1 LTGETQLRARLTRIK
16 ILRAI
21 AERNGSAGFSEIR
34 DATGLSTGSIYYHLE
49 RMEDYVTKD
58 SKQYKITE
66 EGLELLREIDKKSA
80 VYPTNNKEE
89 ETSTSLGV
97 QTDETVR
104 QPRPLSQ
111 LIRDYS
117 IPSLI
122 ITSLVFVS
130 VGLYLSIT
138 IIFPNIFIEN
148 KVVVTNSA
156 VISMFSTSILVVV
169 SFSIILKRQM
179 LTSGY
184 TRMMVSL

>member
-34 DATGLSTGSIYYHLE
+34 NATGLSTGSIYYHLE

-80 VYPTNNKEE
+80 VYPTHNKEE

-104 QPRPLSQ
+104 QPRPLGQ

-117 IPSLI
+117 LLSLI

-130 VGLYLSIT
+130 VGLYLNIT

-148 KVVVTNSA
+148 KVATNSA
-156 VISMFSTSILVVV
+156 VISTFSTSILVVV

-184 TRMMVSL
+184 TRLMVSL

>member
-34 DATGLSTGSIYYHLE
+34 NATGLSTGSIYYHLE

-80 VYPTNNKEE
+80 VYPTHNKEE

-104 QPRPLSQ
+104 QPRPLGQ

-117 IPSLI
+117 LPSLI

-130 VGLYLSIT
+130 VGLYLNIT

-148 KVVVTNSA
+148 KVATNSA
-156 VISMFSTSILVVV
+156 VISTFSTSILVVV

-184 TRMMVSL
+184 TRLMVSL

>member
-1 LTGETQLRARLTRIK
+1 
-16 ILRAI
+16 LRAI

-34 DATGLSTGSIYYHLE
+34 NATGLSTGSIYYHLE

-130 VGLYLSIT
+130 VGLYLNIN
-138 IIFPNIFIEN
+138 IIFPNIFLEN
-148 KVVVTNSA
+148 KILTNSA
-156 VISMFSTSILVVV
+156 LISTFSTSILVVV

-184 TRMMVSL
+184 TRMMSL

>member
-34 DATGLSTGSIYYHLE
+34 NATGLSTGSIYYHLE

-117 IPSLI
+117 LPSLI

-130 VGLYLSIT
+130 VGLYLNIS
-138 IIFPNIFIEN
+138 IFPNIFIEN
-148 KVVVTNSA
+148 KVATNSA
-156 VISMFSTSILVVV
+156 VISTFSTSILVVV
-169 SFSIILKRQM
+169 SFSIILKRLM

>member
-34 DATGLSTGSIYYHLE
+34 NATGLSTGSIYYHLE

-117 IPSLI
+117 LPSLI

-130 VGLYLSIT
+130 VGLYLNIS
-138 IIFPNIFIEN
+138 IFPNIFIEN
-148 KVVVTNSA
+148 KVATNSA
-156 VISMFSTSILVVV
+156 VISTFSTSILVVV

>member
-1 LTGETQLRARLTRIK
+1 MTGETQLRARLTRIK

-34 DATGLSTGSIYYHLE
+34 NATGLSTGSIYYHLE
-49 RMEDYVTKD
+49 RMEDYVIKD

-80 VYPTNNKEE
+80 VYPTHNKEE

-122 ITSLVFVS
+122 IISLVFVS
-130 VGLYLSIT
+130 LGLFLNIT
-138 IIFPNIFIEN
+138 LIFPSIFIEN
-148 KVVVTNSA
+148 KMMANSA
-156 VISMFSTSILVVV
+156 VISLFLTSILMVI

-179 LTSGY
+179 LTTGY
-184 TRMMVSL
+184 TRMMALL

>member
-1 LTGETQLRARLTRIK
+1 
-16 ILRAI
+16 LRAI

-34 DATGLSTGSIYYHLE
+34 NATGLSTGSIYYHLE

-130 VGLYLSIT
+130 MGLYLNIT

-148 KVVVTNSA
+148 KVATNSA
-156 VISMFSTSILVVV
+156 VISTFSTSILVVV

>member
-1 LTGETQLRARLTRIK
+1 MTGETQLRARLTRIK

-34 DATGLSTGSIYYHLE
+34 NATGLSTGSIYYHLE

-66 EGLELLREIDKKSA
+66 EGLELLREIDKKSV
-80 VYPTNNKEE
+80 VYPTYNKEE

-111 LIRDYS
+111 FIRDHS

-130 VGLYLSIT
+130 VGLYLDIN

-148 KVVVTNSA
+148 KIVTNPALMST
-156 VISMFSTSILVVV
+156 FSTSILVVV

-184 TRMMVSL
+184 TRMMSL

>member
-1 LTGETQLRARLTRIK
+1 MTGETQLRARLTRIK

-34 DATGLSTGSIYYHLE
+34 NATGLSTGSIYYHLE

-66 EGLELLREIDKKSA
+66 EGLELLREIDKKSV
-80 VYPTNNKEE
+80 VYPTYNKEE

-97 QTDETVR
+97 HTDETVR

-111 LIRDYS
+111 LIRDHS
-117 IPSLI
+117 ISSLI

-130 VGLYLSIT
+130 VGLYLNIN
-138 IIFPNIFIEN
+138 IIFPNIFLEN
-148 KVVVTNSA
+148 KILTNSA
-156 VISMFSTSILVVV
+156 LISTFSTSILVVV

-184 TRMMVSL
+184 TRMMSL

>member
-1 LTGETQLRARLTRIK
+1 MTGETQLRARLTRIK

-34 DATGLSTGSIYYHLE
+34 NATGLSTGSIYYHLE

-66 EGLELLREIDKKSA
+66 EGLELLREIDKKSV
-80 VYPTNNKEE
+80 VYPTYNKEE

-111 LIRDYS
+111 LIRDHS

-130 VGLYLSIT
+130 VALYLNIN
-138 IIFPNIFIEN
+138 IIFPNIFVEN
-148 KVVVTNSA
+148 KIVTNSA
-156 VISMFSTSILVVV
+156 LISTFSTSILVVV

-184 TRMMVSL
+184 TRMMSL

>member
-21 AERNGSAGFSEIR
+21 AERNGSAGFSDIR
-34 DATGLSTGSIYYHLE
+34 NATGLSTGSIYYHLE

-66 EGLELLREIDKKSA
+66 EGLEL
-80 VYPTNNKEE
+80 
-89 ETSTSLGV
+89 
-97 QTDETVR
+97 

-122 ITSLVFVS
+122 IITSLFFVS
-130 VGLYLSIT
+130 LGFYLYDNIISSSIV
-138 IIFPNIFIEN
+138 IEN
-148 KVVVTNSA
+148 KLMTNSA
-156 VISMFSTSILVVV
+156 IISSSSISILLIA
-169 SFSIILKRQM
+169 SFSIIWKRQR
-179 LTSGY
+179 LTTGY
-184 TRMMVSL
+184 TRMMILL

>member
-1 LTGETQLRARLTRIK
+1 MTGETQLRARLTRIK

-34 DATGLSTGSIYYHLE
+34 NATGLSTGSIYYHLE

-66 EGLELLREIDKKSA
+66 EGLKLLREIDKKSA
-80 VYPTNNKEE
+80 VYPTHNKEE

-104 QPRPLSQ
+104 QPRPLGQ

-117 IPSLI
+117 LPSLI

-130 VGLYLSIT
+130 VGLYLNIT

-148 KVVVTNSA
+148 KVATNSA
-156 VISMFSTSILVVV
+156 VISTFSTSILVVV

-184 TRMMVSL
+184 TRLMVSL

>member
-1 LTGETQLRARLTRIK
+1 MTGETQLRARLTRIK

-34 DATGLSTGSIYYHLE
+34 NATGLSTGSIYYHLE

-80 VYPTNNKEE
+80 VYPTHNKEE

-104 QPRPLSQ
+104 QPRSLSQ

-122 ITSLVFVS
+122 ITSLAFAS
-130 VGLYLSIT
+130 LGLYLNIT
-138 IIFPNIFIEN
+138 MIIPSIFIEN
-148 KVVVTNSA
+148 KVMANSA
-156 VISMFSTSILVVV
+156 AISLFSTSILMVV
-169 SFSIILKRQM
+169 SFSIILKRRM
-179 LTSGY
+179 LATGY
-184 TRMMVSL
+184 PRMMISL

>member
-1 LTGETQLRARLTRIK
+1 MTGETQLRARLTRIK

-34 DATGLSTGSIYYHLE
+34 NATGLSTGSIYYHLE

-66 EGLELLREIDKKSA
+66 EGLEPLREIDKKSA
-80 VYPTNNKEE
+80 VYPTYNKEE

-117 IPSLI
+117 LPSLI

-130 VGLYLSIT
+130 VGLYLNISL
-138 IIFPNIFIEN
+138 IFPNIFIEN
-148 KVVVTNSA
+148 KVATNSA
-156 VISMFSTSILVVV
+156 VISTFSTSILVVV
-169 SFSIILKRQM
+169 SFSIILKRLM

>member
-34 DATGLSTGSIYYHLE
+34 NATGLSTGSIYYHLE

-117 IPSLI
+117 LPSLI

-130 VGLYLSIT
+130 VGLYLNISL
-138 IIFPNIFIEN
+138 IFPNIFIEN
-148 KVVVTNSA
+148 KVATNST
-156 VISMFSTSILVVV
+156 VISTFSTSILVVV

-184 TRMMVSL
+184 TRLMVSL

>member
-34 DATGLSTGSIYYHLE
+34 NATGLSTGSIYYHLE
-49 RMEDYVTKD
+49 RMKDYVTKD

-66 EGLELLREIDKKSA
+66 EGLELLREIDKKSV
-80 VYPTNNKEE
+80 VYPTYNKEE

-111 LIRDYS
+111 LIRDHS

-130 VGLYLSIT
+130 VGLYLNIN

-148 KVVVTNSA
+148 KIVTNSA
-156 VISMFSTSILVVV
+156 LISTFSTSILVVV

-184 TRMMVSL
+184 TRMMSL

>member
-34 DATGLSTGSIYYHLE
+34 NATGLSTGSIYYHLE

-66 EGLELLREIDKKSA
+66 EGLELLREIDKKSV
-80 VYPTNNKEE
+80 VYRTNNKEE

-117 IPSLI
+117 ILSLI

-130 VGLYLSIT
+130 VGLYLNSN
-138 IIFPNIFIEN
+138 IIFPNMFIDY
-148 KVVVTNSA
+148 KVATNSA
-156 VISMFSTSILVVV
+156 LISTFSTSILVVV
-169 SFSIILKRQM
+169 FFSIIVKRQM

>member
-1 LTGETQLRARLTRIK
+1 MTGETQLRARLTRIK

-34 DATGLSTGSIYYHLE
+34 NATGLSTGSIYYHLE
-49 RMEDYVTKD
+49 RMKDYVTKD

-66 EGLELLREIDKKSA
+66 EGLELLREIDKKSV
-80 VYPTNNKEE
+80 VYPTYNKEE

-111 LIRDYS
+111 LIRDHS

-130 VGLYLSIT
+130 VGLYLNIN
-138 IIFPNIFIEN
+138 IIFPIIFIGN
-148 KVVVTNSA
+148 KIVTNSA
-156 VISMFSTSILVVV
+156 LISTFSTSIFVVV
-169 SFSIILKRQM
+169 SFSIILKRQT

-184 TRMMVSL
+184 TRMMSL

>member
-1 LTGETQLRARLTRIK
+1 MTGETQLRARLTRIK

-34 DATGLSTGSIYYHLE
+34 NATGLSTGSIYYHLE

-117 IPSLI
+117 LPSLI

-130 VGLYLSIT
+130 VGLYLNISL
-138 IIFPNIFIEN
+138 IFPNIFIEN
-148 KVVVTNSA
+148 KVATNSA
-156 VISMFSTSILVVV
+156 VISTFSTSILVVV
-169 SFSIILKRQM
+169 SFSIILKRLM